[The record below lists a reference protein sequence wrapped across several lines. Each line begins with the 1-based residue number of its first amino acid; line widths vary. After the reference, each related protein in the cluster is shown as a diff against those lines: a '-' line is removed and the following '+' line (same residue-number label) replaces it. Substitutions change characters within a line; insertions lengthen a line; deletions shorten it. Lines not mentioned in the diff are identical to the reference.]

1 MVLAFAGVRTEL
13 RTVVLMRID
22 RAGGSRPPDNIIHAG
37 PRFLGVR
44 PGQFVVVQQSAVQSD
59 WWMGQ
64 VVVCKAEADQAR
76 GNALLQIADVDDGAM
91 RWVDAD
97 QVIHVVHA
105 LDGLSE

>member
-1 MVLAFAGVRTEL
+1 MVLALAGVRTEL
-13 RTVVLMRID
+13 RTIVLMGVD
-22 RAGGSRPPDNIIHAG
+22 RAGGPRPPDNIIHAA

-64 VVVCKAEADQAR
+64 VMVCKGEADKAW
-76 GNALLQIADVDDGAM
+76 GNEVLQIADVDDGAR
-91 RWVDAD
+91 RWVLAD

>member
-1 MVLAFAGVRTEL
+1 
-13 RTVVLMRID
+13 MRID

>member
-1 MVLAFAGVRTEL
+1 MSA
-13 RTVVLMRID
+13 D
-22 RAGGSRPPDNIIHAG
+22 RAGGPRPPDNIIHAA

-64 VVVCKAEADQAR
+64 VVVCKGEAHQVG

-91 RWVDAD
+91 RWVDAE
-97 QVIHVVHA
+97 QVLHVVHV

>member
-1 MVLAFAGVRTEL
+1 MGV
-13 RTVVLMRID
+13 D
-22 RAGGSRPPDNIIHAG
+22 RAGGPRPPDNIIHAA

-64 VVVCKAEADQAR
+64 VVVCKGEADQVG

-91 RWVDAD
+91 RWVDAE
-97 QVIHVVHA
+97 QVIHVVHV

>member
-1 MVLAFAGVRTEL
+1 MGA
-13 RTVVLMRID
+13 D
-22 RAGGSRPPDNIIHAG
+22 RAGGPRPPDNIIHAAS
-37 PRFLGVR
+37 RFLGVR
-44 PGQFVVVQQSAVQSD
+44 PGQFVVVQQTAVQSD

-64 VVVCKAEADQAR
+64 VVVCKGEADKAR

-91 RWVDAD
+91 HWVDAG